1 MRMAAMRIGFAK
13 LDITPPLGTELGG
26 YAGYRPCSGI
36 HDMLH
41 CRAVVLEQENTRYA
55 LVQLELMCVDEALS
69 ARIAEAICKLGIT
82 QERLLVCAIHSH
94 AAPQGSVPGEGPLDQ
109 VNNSCIVHR
118 EAFTDYMLSVVSA
131 AAAACKEAVRN
142 LEAFQV
148 RAARG
153 VRPQVGSERHTGA
166 QPGGD
171 LTVLQCRTESGKS
184 LILYNFPCHPTV
196 LSGENL
202 LVSADCAG
210 GVEEMLDADMAV
222 FLNGAAGDIS
232 TRFTRKESSFAE
244 CARMR
249 DVTVEAVRALLADL
263 PYRMPE
269 PLTGIHTR
277 ITLAAKPVLPEET
290 AQKQL
295 EETTQRWQQ
304 AIADGADGATVRIL
318 KSYVEGAGVNLEFAR
333 TLRGITQLH
342 LPVTVFRFC
351 GLDFV
356 TVPGELFSTLQPE
369 NLSVIAYTNGY
380 YRYVCD
386 ENAYEA
392 GYYEALAAIVARG
405 EGEKLMA
412 EIHRLLCRLKETQ
425 EEYHGTL

>member
-1 MRMAAMRIGFAK
+1 MAHMKIGFSKAE
-13 LDITPPLGTELGG
+13 ITPPVGTELGG
-26 YAGYRPCSGI
+26 YAGYRPCSGV
-36 HDMLH
+36 HDPLH
-41 CRAVVLEQENTRYA
+41 CRAVVLEQGSDRYA
-55 LVQLELMCVDEALS
+55 LVQLELMCVDEALYE
-69 ARIAEAICKLGIT
+69 RIAREVQLLGIEK
-82 QERLLVCAIHSH
+82 QRLLVCAIHTH
-94 AAPQGSVPGEGPLDQ
+94 AAPQGSIPGEGPLDL
-109 VNNSCIVHR
+109 VNNSCIVNR
-118 EAFTDYMLSVVSA
+118 EAFTTYMLSVVA
-131 AAAACKEAVRN
+131 AAAEACKAAAEK

-153 VRPQVGSERHTGA
+153 SRPQVGSERHTGA

-171 LTVLQCRTESGKS
+171 LTVIQCRTESGKS
-184 LILYNFPCHPTV
+184 LIFYNFPCHPTV
-196 LSGENL
+196 LSADNL
-202 LVSADCAG
+202 VASADCAA

-232 TRFTRKESSFAE
+232 TRFTRRESSFAE

-249 DVTVEAVRALLADL
+249 DVTAEAVEALLSGL
-263 PYRMPE
+263 PYGQAQ
-269 PLTGIHTR
+269 PLRGIHTR
-277 ITLAAKPVLPEET
+277 ITLQPKQVLTEEAAR
-290 AQKQL
+290 KQL
-295 EETTQRWQQ
+295 EETKLRWQQ
-304 AIADGADGATVRIL
+304 ALSEGKDAGTVRIL

-333 TLRGITQLH
+333 TLKGISQLH

-356 TVPGELFSTLQPE
+356 SIPGELFSTLQPR
-369 NLSVIAYTNGY
+369 NVSVIAYTNGY

-412 EIHRLLCRLKETQ
+412 EIAALLAQGDFT
-425 EEYHGTL
+425 

>member
-1 MRMAAMRIGFAK
+1 MHMAAMRIGFAK
-13 LDITPPLGTELGG
+13 VNMTPPLGTELGG
-26 YAGYRPCSGI
+26 YAGYRPCSGV
-36 HDMLH
+36 HDALH
-41 CRAVVLEQENTRYA
+41 CRAVVLEQEGARYA

-69 ARIAEAICKLGIT
+69 ARIAQAVCGLGISP
-82 QERLLVCAIHSH
+82 EHLLVCAIHTH
-94 AAPQGSVPGEGPLDQ
+94 AAPQGSIPGEGPLDR
-109 VNNSCIVHR
+109 VNNSCIVNR
-118 EAFTDYMLSVVSA
+118 EAFTDYMLTVVAA
-131 AAAACKEAVRN
+131 AAAACREAIRN
-142 LEAFQV
+142 LEAFRV

-171 LTVLQCRTESGKS
+171 LTVVQCHTESGKT

-202 LVSADCAG
+202 LVSADCAA
-210 GVEEMLDADMAV
+210 GVEDLLDADMAV

-249 DVTVEAVRALLADL
+249 DVTVEAVRELLADL
-263 PYRMPE
+263 PYRLPE
-269 PLTGIHTR
+269 PLVGIHTH
-277 ITLAAKPVLPEET
+277 ITLATKPVLPEET
-290 AQKQL
+290 ARTEL
-295 EETTQRWQQ
+295 EETTLRWQQ
-304 AIADGADGATVRIL
+304 AIADGADASTVRIL

-333 TLRGITQLH
+333 TLQGITQLH

-356 TVPGELFSTLQPE
+356 TIPGELFSTLQPE
-369 NLSVIAYTNGY
+369 NVSVIAYTNGY

-386 ENAYEA
+386 EKAYEA
-392 GYYEALAAIVARG
+392 GYYEALAAIIARG
-405 EGEKLMA
+405 EGEKLVSQ
-412 EIHRLLCRLKETQ
+412 LLRVLRQLDET
-425 EEYHGTL
+425 

>member
-26 YAGYRPCSGI
+26 YAGYRPCRGV
-36 HDMLH
+36 HDALH
-41 CRAVVLEQENTRYA
+41 CRAVVLEQGNTRYG
-55 LVQLELMCVDEALS
+55 LIQLELMCVDEALS
-69 ARIAEAICKLGIT
+69 ARIAGAVRKLGIG
-82 QERLLVCAIHSH
+82 EEHLLVCAIHSH
-94 AAPQGSVPGEGPLDQ
+94 AAPQGSIPGEGPLDR
-109 VNNSCIVHR
+109 VNNSCIVNR
-118 EAFTDYMLSVVSA
+118 ETFTDYMLSVVSA
-131 AAAACKEAVRN
+131 AATACKEAVRN

-171 LTVLQCRTESGKS
+171 LAVIQCRTESGKS

-196 LSGENL
+196 LSAENL
-202 LVSADCAG
+202 QVSADCAA
-210 GVEEMLDADMAV
+210 GVEEMLNADMAV

-232 TRFTRKESSFAE
+232 ARFTRRESSFAE

-249 DVTVEAVRALLADL
+249 DVTVDAVRALLAGL
-263 PYRMPE
+263 PYRLPE

-277 ITLAAKPVLPEET
+277 ITLAAKPVLPEEM

-295 EETTQRWQQ
+295 EETTLRWQQ
-304 AIADGADGATVRIL
+304 AISDGADASTVRIL

-333 TLRGITQLH
+333 TLRGITRLH

-412 EIHRLLCRLKETQ
+412 EIARLLRQLDA
-425 EEYHGTL
+425 GTGSA

>member
-1 MRMAAMRIGFAK
+1 MANMRIGFSK
-13 LDITPPLGTELGG
+13 MDITPPVGTELGG
-26 YAGYRPCSGI
+26 YAGYRPCSGV

-41 CRAVVLEQENTRYA
+41 CRAVVLEQDGVRYA
-55 LVQLELMCVDEALS
+55 LVQLELMCVDEALFE
-69 ARIAEAICKLGIT
+69 RIAQAVEPLGIAK
-82 QERLLVCAIHSH
+82 ERLIVCAIHSH
-94 AAPQGSVPGEGPLDQ
+94 AAPQGSVPGEGPLDL
-109 VNNSCIVHR
+109 VNNSCIVNR

-131 AAAACKEAVRN
+131 AAAACKDAAEN

-153 VRPQVGSERHTGA
+153 DRPQVGSERHTGA

-171 LTVLQCRTESGKS
+171 LTVIQCRTESGRS

-196 LSGENL
+196 LSADNL

-210 GVEEMLDADMAV
+210 GVEEKLDADMAV

-232 TRFTRKESSFAE
+232 TRFTRRESSFAE

-249 DVTVEAVRALLADL
+249 DVTVEAVQGLLAGL
-263 PYRMPE
+263 PYTAPE
-269 PLTGIHTR
+269 PLTGTHTR
-277 ITLAAKPVLPEET
+277 ITLQAKQVLTEEAARN
-290 AQKQL
+290 QL
-295 EETTQRWQQ
+295 EETTARWQQ
-304 AIADGADGATVRIL
+304 AVSDGADAGTVRIL

-333 TLRGITQLH
+333 TLKDIRQLH
-342 LPVTVFRFC
+342 LPVTAFRFC

-356 TVPGELFSTLQPE
+356 TIPGELFSTLQPE
-369 NLSVIAYTNGY
+369 GVSVIGYANGY

-392 GYYEALAAIVARG
+392 GYYEALAAIIARG
-405 EGEKLMA
+405 EGEKLVD
-412 EIHRLLCRLKETQ
+412 EILRILQMPDADAADT
-425 EEYHGTL
+425 

>member
-13 LDITPPLGTELGG
+13 MDIIPPLGTELGG
-26 YAGYRPCSGI
+26 YAGYRPCRGV
-36 HDMLH
+36 HDALH
-41 CRAVVLEQENTRYA
+41 CRAVVLEQGNTRYG
-55 LVQLELMCVDEALS
+55 LIQLELMCVDEALS
-69 ARIAEAICKLGIT
+69 ARIAGAVRKLGIG
-82 QERLLVCAIHSH
+82 EEHLLVCAIHSH
-94 AAPQGSVPGEGPLDQ
+94 AAPQGSIPGEGPLDR
-109 VNNSCIVHR
+109 VNNSCIVNR

-153 VRPQVGSERHTGA
+153 ARPQVGSERHTGA
-166 QPGGD
+166 RPGGD

-184 LILYNFPCHPTV
+184 LIIYNFPCHPTI
-196 LSGENL
+196 LSAENL
-202 LVSADCAG
+202 LVSADCAA

-290 AQKQL
+290 ARKQL
-295 EETTQRWQQ
+295 EETTLRWQQ
-304 AIADGADGATVRIL
+304 AIADGVDGATVRIL

-333 TLRGITQLH
+333 TLRGITRLH

-380 YRYVCD
+380 YRYICN
-386 ENAYEA
+386 EKAYED

-412 EIHRLLCRLKETQ
+412 EIARLLRQLDA
-425 EEYHGTL
+425 GTGSA